1 MLDVHLLSE
10 QRISGGPRAEDRSL
24 SSRSLDLLAY
34 LVLHAG
40 TSQTRQHLAF
50 VFWPDSSEAQARTN
64 LRREL
69 HHLRGVLGDEP
80 SLVVESNALTW
91 CDRPTCRVDVRVFE
105 HECQEASRSKAA
117 GDVEAFL
124 LHAGAAIAQ
133 YRGDL
138 MPGSY
143 EDWVLEHRRP
153 LLRKCVELCDDVVA
167 LLDNSGQQSS
177 ALDFAYRR
185 VELQPLEEVGY
196 RALMELQFARG
207 DRAAAVSTFHR
218 CADVLERELGV
229 NPGSRNDRARGQAA
243 RPAR

>member
-10 QRISGGPRAEDRSL
+10 KRISGGPRPEDRSL

-34 LVLHAG
+34 LVLHPG
-40 TSQTRQHLAF
+40 TPQTRQHLAF

-69 HHLRGVLGDEP
+69 HHLRSMLGDEP

-124 LHAGAAIAQ
+124 LHAGAAIAE

-143 EDWVLEHRRP
+143 EDWVLEHRGP
-153 LLRKCVELCDDVVA
+153 LLRKCVELCDEVVA
-167 LLDNSGQQSS
+167 SPRQGRTPVIGPRLRVPPCGAPAVGGGGLPRRSWSS
-177 ALDFAYRR
+177 
-185 VELQPLEEVGY
+185 
-196 RALMELQFARG
+196 
-207 DRAAAVSTFHR
+207 SS
-218 CADVLERELGV
+218 
-229 NPGSRNDRARGQAA
+229 PGGTGPPQ
-243 RPAR
+243 